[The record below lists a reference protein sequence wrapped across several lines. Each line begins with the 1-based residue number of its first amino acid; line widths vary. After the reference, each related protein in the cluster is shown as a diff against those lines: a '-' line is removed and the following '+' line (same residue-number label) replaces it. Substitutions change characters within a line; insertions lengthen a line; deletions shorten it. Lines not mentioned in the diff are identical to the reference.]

1 MLVEGCLG
9 NGKGGSNI
17 AHACVSKALGAEEKK
32 GRVQNK
38 GESIPVEHLEKI
50 FDRFY
55 RESKSR
61 ESTGNHYGLGLSIAS
76 TIVKKHNGK
85 ISVESKNGKNTFTV
99 TLPK

>member
-38 GESIPVEHLEKI
+38 GESIPLHGIILV
-50 FDRFY
+50 
-55 RESKSR
+55 
-61 ESTGNHYGLGLSIAS
+61 
-76 TIVKKHNGK
+76 
-85 ISVESKNGKNTFTV
+85 TV
-99 TLPK
+99 R